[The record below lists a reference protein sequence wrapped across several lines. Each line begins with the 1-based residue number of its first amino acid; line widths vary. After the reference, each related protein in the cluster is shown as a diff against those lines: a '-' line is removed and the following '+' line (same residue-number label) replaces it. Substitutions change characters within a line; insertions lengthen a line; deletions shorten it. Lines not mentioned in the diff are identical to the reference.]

1 MSDAIDYFDEAVV
14 KYSAGD
20 VQELLNKKVACAGPL
35 LNTVV
40 NGIDLLGGMCSGFGA
55 GSRKRSVDFM
65 KNHMNIPEDLAGVLY
80 SSVRCGCVHQG
91 MPKIGQKFFV
101 LYDRLQPG
109 VFVYKDSDEY
119 LWLNVVEFAFS
130 YLDAVKA
137 IETIKEKVIS
147 EYPPLKEAD
156 KTGFANAILCVK
168 NDIQELADAVHNE
181 DQAEEQAKLDRG
193 EIESMSSLSAYTPDG
208 MLNPA
213 ITIPPENV

>member
-1 MSDAIDYFDEAVV
+1 M
-14 KYSAGD
+14 
-20 VQELLNKKVACAGPL
+20 
-35 LNTVV
+35 
-40 NGIDLLGGMCSGFGA
+40 
-55 GSRKRSVDFM
+55 
-65 KNHMNIPEDLAGVLY
+65 
-80 SSVRCGCVHQG
+80 
-91 MPKIGQKFFV
+91 
-101 LYDRLQPG
+101 
-109 VFVYKDSDEY
+109 
-119 LWLNVVEFAFS
+119 
-130 YLDAVKA
+130 
-137 IETIKEKVIS
+137 IS